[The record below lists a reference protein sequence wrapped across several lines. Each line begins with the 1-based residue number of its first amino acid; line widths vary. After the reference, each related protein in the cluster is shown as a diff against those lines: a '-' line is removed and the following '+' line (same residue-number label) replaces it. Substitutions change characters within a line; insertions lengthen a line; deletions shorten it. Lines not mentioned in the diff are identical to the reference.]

1 MKNRLK
7 PRTWPLLVAPWLSA
21 AALGQAN
28 IYHPFPDSNAVWMGH
43 HWPGLINCG
52 EHYAYALTGD
62 TLIGG
67 QTYHT
72 LVIPYVNAY
81 GACTVYHTPG
91 YAGALRQD
99 IAAKKVYWVA
109 PGNVAEELLYD
120 FDPAV
125 GDIIPGF
132 DRLGC
137 SQPEE
142 VVTLMDSVLIGSTY
156 RKQWHCGTF
165 PNTNTLIEGIGF
177 ISGVLEGCATG
188 MPDGPFNVLDCFSQD
203 GLTLF
208 SNGMDACDLQTLV
221 PRSSP
226 AVVRTIVYPDPFF
239 DRAMVRFER
248 QLAQATVLV
257 LDPSG
262 RAVRTVAPVSGEQL
276 ILQRDGLAPGCYS
289 IVLVESGQRTGAA
302 RMVVQDR

>member
-1 MKNRLK
+1 MSGWINLAY
-7 PRTWPLLVAPWLSA
+7 LVAATLFIVA
-21 AALGQAN
+21 FKARFGGGLQ
-28 IYHPFPDSNAVWMGH
+28 PFPDLRTPPVISPAEAEK
-43 HWPGLINCG
+43 GLEIV
-52 EHYAYALTGD
+52 A
-62 TLIGG
+62 TL
-67 QTYHT
+67 
-72 LVIPYVNAY
+72 P
-81 GACTVYHTPG
+81 
-91 YAGALRQD
+91 
-99 IAAKKVYWVA
+99 VA